1 MFVTAE
7 GPGDL
12 DFLSWIREPGSDS
25 PDAAIREA
33 YEQIA
38 KHLESRHA
46 VLLHERIFGEV
57 AAAPAVLS
65 IRRGVMERI
74 EGDPAPPPTYVEGKP
89 CAGSGIAGIHA
100 LAVRSAGAHAT
111 SPIEWNGRVCGRLV
125 EGAGA
130 WYLGLSDVGQL
141 IPGDNRERPGEETR
155 KTLGL
160 VEQVLD
166 RHSWSFND
174 VYRTWFFLHDIL
186 DWYDEFN
193 GVRND
198 AFKRLGLFDRPLGV
212 IPASTGIQGRS
223 ARGNWC
229 TLDLLATRPLNG
241 HVFHVERLVNPQQNE
256 APEYGSA
263 FSRGLS
269 VTIDG
274 CRYLFVSG
282 TASIN
287 DQGLSVHPE
296 DFERQTELTLETVAS
311 LLGAGGAGLKDICQA
326 TAFVKR
332 PRDIECYRRIVRR
345 MGLDEMPA
353 ICTIGDVCRDELLF
367 ELDATAVLPSDTVD
381 HEAKS

>member
-12 DFLSWIREPGSDS
+12 GFLSWIREPGSES
-25 PDAAIREA
+25 PEAAIREA

-38 KHLESRHA
+38 QHLESRHA

-57 AAAPAVLS
+57 AAAPGVLG
-65 IRRGVMERI
+65 IRREVMERLR
-74 EGDPAPPPTYVEGKP
+74 GHPTAPPTYIEGKP
-89 CAGSGIAGIHA
+89 CVGSGIAGIHA
-100 LAVRSAGAHAT
+100 LAVRTVGGNST
-111 SPIEWNGRVCGRLV
+111 SPIEWDGRVCGRLV

-130 WYLGLSDVGQL
+130 RYLGLSDIGQL
-141 IPGDNRERPGEETR
+141 IPGKNRRRPEEETR
-155 KTLGL
+155 ETLGL

-166 RHSWSFND
+166 RHNWSFND
-174 VYRTWFFLHDIL
+174 VYRTWFYLHDIL

-198 AFKRLGLFDRPLGV
+198 AFRRLGLFDRPLGV
-212 IPASTGIQGRS
+212 IPASTGIQGRG

-229 TLDLLATRPLNG
+229 TLDLFATQPRNG
-241 HVFHVERLVNPQQNE
+241 HVFRVERLINPQQNE

-269 VTIDG
+269 VTIDA

-287 DQGLSVHPE
+287 DEGLSVHPE
-296 DFERQTELTLETVAS
+296 DFERQTERTLETVES
-311 LLGAGGAGLKDICQA
+311 LLAAGGAGLRDICQA

-332 PRDIECYRRIVRR
+332 PGDVERYRQLVRR
-345 MGLDEMPA
+345 KGLGEMPA

-367 ELDATAVLPSDTVD
+367 ELDATAVLPVD
-381 HEAKS
+381 AGGPSGAS

>member
-1 MFVTAE
+1 MFVAAK

-12 DFLSWIREPGSDS
+12 DFLSWIREPGKAS
-25 PDAAIREA
+25 PDATIQDA
-33 YEQIA
+33 YEQIV

-57 AAAPAVLS
+57 AAAPAILG
-65 IRRGVMERI
+65 IRRGVMERF
-74 EGDPAPPPTYVEGKP
+74 GGHPAPPPTYVEGKP
-89 CAGSGIAGIHA
+89 CTGSGIAGIHA
-100 LAVRSAGAHAT
+100 LAVRSVGGNST
-111 SPIEWNGRVCGRLV
+111 SPIEWNGRVCGRIV

-141 IPGDNRERPGEETR
+141 IPGESRRRPEDETR
-155 KTLGL
+155 ETLGL
-160 VEQVLD
+160 VECVLEQH
-166 RHSWSFND
+166 RWSFND
-174 VYRTWFFLHDIL
+174 VYRTWFYLDDIL

-198 AFKRLGLFDRPLGV
+198 AFRRLGLFDRPLGV
-212 IPASTGIQGRS
+212 IPASTGIQGRG

-229 TLDLLATRPLNG
+229 TLDLFATRPVNG
-241 HVFHVERLVNPQQNE
+241 HVFRVERLINPQQNE

-287 DQGLSVHPE
+287 DQGHSVHPE
-296 DFERQTELTLETVAS
+296 DFERQTERTLETVAS
-311 LLGAGGAGLKDICQA
+311 LLAAGGAGLGDICQA

-332 PRDIECYRRIVRR
+332 PVDIGSYRQIIHH

-353 ICTIGDVCRDELLF
+353 ICTIGDVCREELLF
-367 ELDATAVLPSDTVD
+367 ELDAIAVLPSEPVD
-381 HEAKS
+381 EKP